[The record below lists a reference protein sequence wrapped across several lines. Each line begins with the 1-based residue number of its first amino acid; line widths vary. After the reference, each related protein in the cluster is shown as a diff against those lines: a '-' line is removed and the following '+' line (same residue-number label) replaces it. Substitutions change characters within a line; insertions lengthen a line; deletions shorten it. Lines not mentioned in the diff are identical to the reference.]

1 MHIVITGADGFIGQ
15 ALVRRLLSPAGE
27 QQLGGKPTRVTL
39 LDMRI
44 ATQYD
49 DPRVVALPGSIADN
63 DLLKQAIG
71 SGVDVFIHLASIPG
85 GAAEQNFDLGMQVNL
100 YATINI
106 LEALRATGRKS
117 RVVFASTIAVYGTEM
132 PPVIDENTLPDPFLS
147 YGTHKLMGEYL
158 IADYSRKGFIDGV
171 SVRIPGIVAR
181 PPAAAGMLSAFL
193 SDIITSLSMGKSF
206 VCPVSE
212 KGTSWFMSRACMVDN
227 LIHAATLAPEI
238 AAKKRTWQMPVLRL
252 SMRELVQAIAELYG
266 KEVLTRV
273 SYEPNAKLEAGFANQ
288 PPLNVPAS
296 LAAGFRNDGDA
307 KTLVKRAL
315 EGLSL

>member
-1 MHIVITGADGFIGQ
+1 MKIIITGGDGFIGQ
-15 ALVRRLLSPAGE
+15 ALVKRLLTAEGE
-27 QQLGGKPTRVTL
+27 QQLGARPRRITV

-44 ATQYD
+44 SSEYK
-49 DPRVVALPGSIADN
+49 DPRVVPMEGSIADAE
-63 DLLKQAIG
+63 LVKKAIG
-71 SGVDVFIHLASIPG
+71 DGVDVFFHLASIPG

-106 LEALRATGRKS
+106 LETLRATNTQPRM
-117 RVVFASTIAVYGTEM
+117 VFASTIAVYSNQL
-132 PPVIDENTLPDPFLS
+132 PALIDENTLPDPFLS

-158 IADYSRKGFIDGV
+158 VSDYSRKGFVDGR

-193 SDIITSLSMGKSF
+193 SDIITSLSSGKSF

-212 KGTSWFMSRACMVDN
+212 QGTSWFMSRACMVDN
-227 LIHAATLAPEI
+227 LIHAATLAPEV
-238 AAKKRTWQMPVLRL
+238 AAKQRTWQMPVLRL
-252 SMRELVQAIAELYG
+252 SMRELVHAIADLYG
-266 KEVLTRV
+266 KDVMSRV
-273 SYEPNAKLEAGFANQ
+273 TYEPNAKLEAGFASQ
-288 PPLNVPAS
+288 PPLHVPKS

-307 KTLVKRAL
+307 KTLIKRAL